1 MCHRCCYN
9 AFMSTAEIIDRLEQI
24 IDLVGPQTDHGQGGL
39 SETRR
44 RTVERLLILLRD
56 ELLKSGD

>member
-1 MCHRCCYN
+1 
-9 AFMSTAEIIDRLEQI
+9 MSTADIIERIEQI
-24 IDLVGPQTDHGQGGL
+24 IDLVGPQTDHGHGGL